1 MSLAMK
7 LIDNYAD
14 IIFLKHDNN
23 RSGFLDVNEIYPAV
37 IEVF

>member
-1 MSLAMK
+1 MR

-14 IIFLKHDNN
+14 SIFLKHDNN

-37 IEVF
+37 CDVF